1 MESYFLFQ
9 EREKDSKG
17 VWVMRK
23 TVLIALLSLL
33 LISLLMGWC
42 WAQGEQTGQAG
53 ATAKEGETTE
63 SAAQEPTKPH
73 VTWGDYRYI
82 FRNVDASA
90 DLDPQSA
97 IMNWYTPDLYNAA
110 WSKANYVHL
119 YLTVEWLTNERHLD
133 YMPLQLI
140 LHSGG
145 RSYILFG
152 KGCKNSSY
160 LWRRGNHYLN
170 DLGARYPDHV
180 GGDVNLFFTFD
191 TNGASIDP
199 NSAYIEVNG
208 MLEVWNWQLSSKL
221 YTNHVNIYNYQQPD
235 LRWYR
240 LGSSSYV
247 YTHLADIPLRDI
259 LAQQ

>member
-1 MESYFLFQ
+1 
-9 EREKDSKG
+9 
-17 VWVMRK
+17 MRK
-23 TVLIALLSLL
+23 IALIALLSLL
-33 LISLLMGWC
+33 LVALLMGWC
-42 WAQGEQTGQAG
+42 WAQGEETGQAG
-53 ATAKEGETTE
+53 ETAQEGETAE
-63 SAAQEPTKPH
+63 AMAAQEPTKPH

-82 FRNVDASA
+82 FRNVDPSA
-90 DLDPQSA
+90 DLDPQSV
-97 IMNWYTPDLYNAA
+97 IMNWYTPDLYNAN

-119 YLTVEWLTNERHLD
+119 YLTVQWLTNERSLD

-152 KGCKNSSY
+152 KGSSKGSY
-160 LWRRGNHYLN
+160 LWRRGNHYQN

-208 MLEVWNWQLSSKL
+208 MLEVWSWPLSSNL
-221 YTNHVNIYNYQQPD
+221 YTTHVNIYNYQHPD
-235 LRWYR
+235 LLWHRY
-240 LGSSSYV
+240 GSSSYV

>member
-1 MESYFLFQ
+1 
-9 EREKDSKG
+9 
-17 VWVMRK
+17 MRK

-33 LISLLMGWC
+33 MFALLMGWC
-42 WAQGEQTGQAG
+42 WAQGS
-53 ATAKEGETTE
+53 EGEQVGTSAQSGE
-63 SAAQEPTKPH
+63 AAEEEAAQEPTKPN

-82 FRNVDASA
+82 FRNIDPSS
-90 DLDPQSA
+90 DLDPQSVL
-97 IMNWYTPDLYNAA
+97 MNWFTPDLYSAD
-110 WSKANYVHL
+110 WGKANYVHL
-119 YLTVEWLTNERHLD
+119 YLTVEWLTNERSLD

-152 KGCKNSSY
+152 KGHSNSSY
-160 LWRRGNHYLN
+160 LWRRGNHYQN

-208 MLEVWNWQLSSKL
+208 MLEVWNWNQVSEL
-221 YTNHVNIYNYQQPD
+221 YTNHVNIYGYPQELYWQ
-235 LRWYR
+235 R
-240 LGSSSYV
+240 LGSSSYT